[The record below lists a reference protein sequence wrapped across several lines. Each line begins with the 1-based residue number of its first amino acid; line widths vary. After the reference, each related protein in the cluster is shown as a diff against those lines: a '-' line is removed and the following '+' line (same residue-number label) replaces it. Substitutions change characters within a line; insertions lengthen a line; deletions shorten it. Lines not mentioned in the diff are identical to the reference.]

1 MTEARD
7 TRLLDELR
15 AALDRNAGPPAGRF
29 DGLLSFASFASAD
42 DDALAELLDPPVAEP
57 AGVRGSGHTDR
68 ALAFEVGDG
77 SLAVEVVVAHDRLDG
92 QVLVGDPAEVVLER
106 VGGPA
111 LARPVDDLGRFT
123 FVRTIPGS
131 CRLRLSGGPTGP
143 VTTDWFLLF

>member
-29 DGLLSFASFASAD
+29 DGLLSFAFAD
-42 DDALAELLDPPVAEP
+42 NGALAELLDAPLAEP

-68 ALAFEVGDG
+68 ALVFEVGDG
-77 SLAVEVVVAHDRLDG
+77 SLTVEAVVAPGRLDG
-92 QVLVGDPAEVVLER
+92 QVLVGGPAEVVLER

-111 LARPVDDLGRFT
+111 LARPVDDLGRFA

-131 CRLRLSGGPTGP
+131 GRLRLSGGPTGP
-143 VTTDWFLLF
+143 VTTDWFLLL